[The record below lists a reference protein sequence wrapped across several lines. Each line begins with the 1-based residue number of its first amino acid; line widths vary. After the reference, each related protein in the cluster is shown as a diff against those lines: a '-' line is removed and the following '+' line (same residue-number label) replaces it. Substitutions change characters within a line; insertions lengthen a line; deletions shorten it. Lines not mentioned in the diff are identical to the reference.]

1 MLQAPFFALLLA
13 AVVPAVLADGPPETM
28 GENFSGLSVLDSP
41 GGLQSLT
48 PAPYTKSQ
56 WPWGTVPKLCYD
68 TAVNNKYCNPYD
80 LEVYDVT
87 YSDCPI
93 PTTVCRCN
101 NSPMAIDTI
110 AQRVGQ
116 LPVKARQWNGYVSSF
131 AGDICSAYSDSFHN
145 YFFGDCGN
153 SESVFFHELS
163 HNLDRHVAGASIN
176 DWYSLS
182 QNWKDTVTKG
192 TCVADHYSKSSWLEA
207 YAQVGVMAGYHG
219 TVQSIYTKNVS
230 CMVDQVN
237 KVVGQLDSLWRKKP
251 GQMCDRYWIK
261 DTTVCMG
268 PDAEASGNCPAFR
281 AADAAEVDGVG
292 AVKVPVLPD
301 EKQKKHDAVVKEL
314 QHHAEVAAG
323 ISPGKPAAEKK
334 TKGKKGTKFRA

>member
-1 MLQAPFFALLLA
+1 MPQAPFFVLLLA
-13 AVVPAVLADGPPETM
+13 AVVPAVLAQDGPPKTM
-28 GENFSGLSVLDSP
+28 GEKFGGLDILDSP
-41 GGLQSLT
+41 GGLQGLT
-48 PAPYTKSQ
+48 PAQYTKNQ
-56 WPWGTVPKLCYD
+56 WAWGTLPKLCYD
-68 TAVNNKYCNPYD
+68 TAVHHNYCNPYD

-101 NSPMAIDTI
+101 NSPMTIDTI

-131 AGDICSAYSDSFHN
+131 AGDYCSAYSDSFHN

-153 SESVFFHELS
+153 RESVFFHELS
-163 HNLDRHVAGASIN
+163 HNLDRH
-176 DWYSLS
+176 
-182 QNWKDTVTKG
+182 NWKETVLKG
-192 TCVADHYSKSSWLEA
+192 TCVADGYAKASWLEA

-219 TVQSIYTKNVS
+219 TVQSIYTSQNVS
-230 CMVDQVN
+230 CMVDQVK
-237 KVVGQLDSLWRKKP
+237 KVVGQLDGLWRKKP

-281 AADAAEVDGVG
+281 IADAAEEVDGVA
-292 AVKVPVLPD
+292 AVKAPVLPD
-301 EKQKKHDAVVKEL
+301 EKQKKHDALVKEL

-323 ISPGKPAAEKK
+323 ISPAKPAAEKK